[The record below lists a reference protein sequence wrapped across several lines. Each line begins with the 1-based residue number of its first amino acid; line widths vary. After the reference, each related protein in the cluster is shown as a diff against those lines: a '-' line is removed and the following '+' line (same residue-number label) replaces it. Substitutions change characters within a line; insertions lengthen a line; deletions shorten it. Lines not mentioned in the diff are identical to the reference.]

1 MRVRMQ
7 LTRRIAA
14 TSVGFL
20 LCAGAAQATELKI
33 TIQNLTATGA
43 LSLSPLFVAFHN
55 GSFDVFD
62 PNTTASAAL
71 EPLAE
76 LGDASGLES
85 QLMTVDPTAAW
96 GLIPGPGLMGLPQI
110 EPGEFGSMTFNV
122 NGMLD
127 RYFSFGAMVVP
138 SNDAFTSNGDP
149 AATPLFDASG
159 NFLGP
164 KTWVLTGNDI
174 WDAGTEV
181 NGLSGSAFIVGE
193 NATDHIAEN
202 GVVTLHPGLGYFD
215 GQLMPDGQTFSASAA
230 DFTTDRGGFELARIT
245 IAAVPEPSTWAMM
258 GVGFAALAFAGYRAS
273 KPRVAAA

>member
-1 MRVRMQ
+1 MRIMTQFMRCIV
-7 LTRRIAA
+7 A
-14 TSVGFL
+14 TSVGFAF
-20 LCAGAAQATELKI
+20 CAGAAEATELKV
-33 TIQNLTATGA
+33 TIQNLTSTGA

-62 PNTTASAAL
+62 PGATASSAL
-71 EPLAE
+71 KSLAE
-76 LGDASGLES
+76 LGDASGLKS
-85 QLMTVDPTAAW
+85 QLMTVDPSAVS

-110 EPGEFGSMTFNV
+110 EPGESGSMTFSV
-122 NGMLD
+122 NGTLD

-149 AATPLFDASG
+149 TATPLFDAAG

-181 NGLSGSAFIVGE
+181 NGLYGSAFIVGQ

-215 GQLMPDGQTFSASAA
+215 GQLMPDGQTFSAAAA
-230 DFTTDRGGFELARIT
+230 DFTTNRSGFDLASIS
-245 IAAVPEPSTWAMM
+245 IAAVPEPGTWSLMLS
-258 GVGFAALAFAGYRAS
+258 GFGFLAYGLFRRSRSLATS
-273 KPRVAAA
+273 